1 MDYPFNA
8 ASGGP
13 DQWGRQFS
21 KQSARPS
28 AAIVA
33 APLMIDAARL
43 RVNEL
48 GFEAERFLG
57 DGKIAAKRAD

>member
-1 MDYPFNA
+1 M
-8 ASGGP
+8 
-13 DQWGRQFS
+13 GRQLS

-48 GFEAERFLG
+48 GLLADRFLG
-57 DGKIAAKRAD
+57 DGNIAANRAA